1 MSSNYSTTQAL
12 KRGQTLAR
20 AGKTDEALD
29 VFAAVGDTD
38 NPHLLIQH
46 ALTLAR
52 AGQTGSA
59 IEKSARAAVAAP
71 DDVVPAAFNAYLL
84 LRAGRLDAA
93 QPEIERAAKLSPHNL
108 IPPTLDAALDVLRAD
123 TAQGCRKLLDDPA
136 TDNLEI
142 LGWVLAL
149 VERVIYE
156 LAATDSGAIPP
167 DDEHDEKADQPP
179 DTVPDKPAR
188 HCARQG
194 EKLLE
199 SGKPRTAVRY
209 LERAVELEPDNAN
222 YRATYGAALF
232 EAKEFEQAETEL
244 AKAPQNGAIVGVTQ
258 FYRAANAYRL
268 GNNETTLELLDTIPM
283 TGDAVLYEEWFDFV
297 RGMALVALDRVD
309 EAAVPLAA
317 FLDTEPDFLERRL
330 KKALTL
336 LSEAQQCS
344 TPS

>member
-1 MSSNYSTTQAL
+1 MSSNYSTTRAL
-12 KRGQTLAR
+12 KRGQKLAR
-20 AGKTDEALD
+20 AGKTDKALA

-38 NPHLLIQH
+38 NAHLLVQY

-52 AGQTGSA
+52 AGQTESA
-59 IEKSARAAVAAP
+59 IEKSARAASADP

-84 LRAGRLDAA
+84 LRAGHLDAA
-93 QPEIERAAKLSPHNL
+93 QPEIERAAKLSPRNL
-108 IPPTLDAALDVLRAD
+108 IPPTLDAAVDILRAD
-123 TAQGCRKLLDDPA
+123 PAQGCRKLLDCPA

-149 VERVIYE
+149 VERIIYE
-156 LAATDSGAIPP
+156 RVGTDSGAIPP
-167 DDEHDEKADQPP
+167 DEDHDEEADQPP
-179 DTVPDKPAR
+179 NTVPDKSASRCAR
-188 HCARQG
+188 HG

-209 LERAVELEPDNAN
+209 LERAVELEPDNTN

-232 EAKEFEQAETEL
+232 EAKEFERAEVEL
-244 AKAPQNGAIVGVTQ
+244 AKAPQKGAVAGVTQ

-268 GNNETTLELLDTIPM
+268 GNSETTLELLDSIPM

-317 FLDTEPDFLERRL
+317 FLDTEPDLLERRL
-330 KKALTL
+330 KKALAL
-336 LSEAQQCS
+336 LSEAEQCS

>member
-1 MSSNYSTTQAL
+1 MSSTYSTTRAL
-12 KRGQTLAR
+12 KRGQRLAR
-20 AGKTDEALD
+20 AGKTDEALAA
-29 VFAAVGDTD
+29 FAAAGDTD
-38 NPHLLIQH
+38 NTHLLAQY

-52 AGQTGSA
+52 AGQTEVA
-59 IEKSARAAVAAP
+59 LDKIARAAASAP

-93 QPEIERAAKLSPHNL
+93 EPEIERAAKLSPQNL
-108 IPPTLDAALDVLRAD
+108 IPPTLAAALDILRAD
-123 TAQGCRKLLDDPA
+123 ATQGCRKLLDNPA

-149 VERVIYE
+149 AERLIYERVG
-156 LAATDSGAIPP
+156 ADSGAIPP
-167 DDEHDEKADQPP
+167 DDDHDDKADRPP
-179 DTVPDKPAR
+179 DTVLEKSAR
-188 HCARQG
+188 RCARMG

-199 SGKPRTAVRY
+199 SGRPRTAASY
-209 LERAVELEPDNAN
+209 LARAVELEPDNAAH
-222 YRATYGAALF
+222 RAAYGAALF
-232 EAKEFEQAETEL
+232 EAKEFEQAEAQL
-244 AKAPQNGAIVGVTQ
+244 AQAPKRGSVAGVAQ

-268 GNNETTLELLDTIPM
+268 GNSETTLELLDTIPM

-297 RGMALVALDRVD
+297 RGMALVALGRVD

-317 FLDTEPDFLERRL
+317 FLDTEPDLFERRL

-336 LSEAQQCS
+336 LSEAEQCS